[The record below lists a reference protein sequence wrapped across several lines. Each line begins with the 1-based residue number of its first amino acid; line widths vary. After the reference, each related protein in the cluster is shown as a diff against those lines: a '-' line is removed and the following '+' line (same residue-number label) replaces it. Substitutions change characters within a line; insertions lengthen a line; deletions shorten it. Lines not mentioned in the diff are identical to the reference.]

1 MKKTLGFISILIF
14 VLLLSA
20 CGSSEESGSGEGS
33 SEDASSEGSTE
44 ETSGGQ
50 QEQNLWQE
58 VQEEGVLTV
67 GTEGTYAPYTFH
79 NEEDELT
86 GYDVEVA
93 KEIGERLGVEID
105 FQETKWDSMFA
116 GLNNERFDMIA
127 NQVGIKPNRE
137 EKYAFSV
144 PYTYTSAVLVT
155 QEDNEEIQTFEDLE
169 GATAAQSLTSNY
181 GDIAREHG
189 AEIEGVEG
197 FNPSMELLATGR
209 ADATVNDRL
218 SVLDFLNTRG
228 DKAGVEIVDRQDDA
242 SESAMM
248 FRQGNPELVE
258 AVNGALKEMKED
270 GTLKEIS
277 NEWFDEDVSVQ

>member
-1 MKKTLGFISILIF
+1 MKKVIGFISIITF
-14 VLLLSA
+14 MVILSA
-20 CGSSEESGSGEGS
+20 CGSSEGESEAGDSSSGEQSGSVWES
-33 SEDASSEGSTE
+33 I
-44 ETSGGQ
+44 
-50 QEQNLWQE
+50 QEK
-58 VQEEGVLTV
+58 GVLTV

-93 KEIGERLGVEID
+93 KEIGKRLGVEVN
-105 FQETKWDSMFA
+105 FEETKWDSMFA

-127 NQVGIKPNRE
+127 NQVGIKPDRE
-137 EKYAFSV
+137 EKYAFSE

-155 QEDNEEIQTFEDLE
+155 QEDNEDIQSFEDLE
-169 GATAAQSLTSNY
+169 GVTSAQSLTSNY
-181 GDIAREHG
+181 ASIAEKHG
-189 AEIEGVEG
+189 AEIESVEG
-197 FNPSMELLATGR
+197 FNPAMELLANGR

-228 DKAGVEIVDRQDDA
+228 DKAGVKIADRKDDA
-242 SESAMM
+242 SETAMM
-248 FRQGNPELVE
+248 FRQGNEELVE
-258 AVNGALKEMKED
+258 AVNGALEEMKED

>member
-1 MKKTLGFISILIF
+1 MKKTIGFITIFLIML
-14 VLLLSA
+14 VLSA
-20 CGSSEESGSGEGS
+20 CGSSDDS
-33 SEDASSEGSTE
+33 SSEGSGNEDASGSQE
-44 ETSGGQ
+44 EQS
-50 QEQNLWQE
+50 LWAQI
-58 VQEEGVLTV
+58 QEEGVLVV

-93 KEIGERLGVEID
+93 KEIGKRLDLEVQFE
-105 FQETKWDSMFA
+105 ETKWDSMFA

-127 NQVGIKPNRE
+127 NQVGIKPERE
-137 EKYAFSV
+137 EKYSFST
-144 PYTYTSAVLVT
+144 PYTYTSAVLVA
-155 QEDNEEIQTFEDLE
+155 QEGNDDIQSFEDLE
-169 GATAAQSLTSNY
+169 GATSAQSLTSNY
-181 GDIAREHG
+181 GDIAREYG
-189 AEIEGVEG
+189 AEIESVEG
-197 FNPSMELLATGR
+197 FNPAMELLANGR

-228 DKAGVEIVDRQDDA
+228 ENAGVEIVDREEDA

-258 AVNGALKEMKED
+258 AVSGALDEMKED

-277 NEWFDEDVSVQ
+277 MEWFNEDVSVK